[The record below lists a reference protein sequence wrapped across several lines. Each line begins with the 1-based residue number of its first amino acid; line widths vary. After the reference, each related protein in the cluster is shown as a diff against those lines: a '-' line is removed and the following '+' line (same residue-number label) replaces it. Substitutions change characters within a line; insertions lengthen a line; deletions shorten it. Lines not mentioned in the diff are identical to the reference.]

1 MERTIRAWI
10 GNDYVEF
17 EAELP
22 TNMTEDEFY
31 EEIVEYIYSNLSVEI
46 L

>member
-31 EEIVEYIYSNLSVEI
+31 DGKQNPAVETH
-46 L
+46 